1 MKALIFTVF
10 ALLATMAGCTENDPN
25 TDEKEDKKEMS
36 SLRSQE
42 VKQKAA
48 RDNAFALQ
56 LLKKTVEI
64 SGEKNVFI
72 SPLSM
77 SVAIGM
83 AWNGAEGETKSE
95 IEKMLNFSGFEEG
108 QINSYY
114 RLMLDT
120 LPAIDKG
127 TTLKIANSIWY
138 DQMFDVKQAFLD
150 TNTKYFDS
158 EVGKLDF
165 RNPASVDIINN
176 WCAEKT
182 NNLIPEIIS
191 EIPLEAVMYLINAV
205 YFKGKWAKPFDVKA
219 SHKSSFVTEDNKIN
233 DIVMMSMTDT
243 MAYYEDD
250 EAQYVD
256 LPYGDGSFSMTVALP
271 QGDTKV
277 NDYLIGLD
285 TTKMQNV
292 FNSLELQKVGLK
304 MPRYKVE
311 SNFQMI
317 GMLKALGMK
326 KSFTDMAE
334 FKKISD
340 RSVYISSVL
349 HKTFMEV
356 NEVGTEAAAVTSI
369 EFSYT
374 SLPSYPMMYVNRPFV
389 VFIREKQTGVIL
401 FAGKIGDIKE

>member
-36 SLRSQE
+36 SLRSKE

-48 RDNAFALQ
+48 RDNAFALD

-64 SGEKNVFI
+64 SEESNVFI

-77 SVAIGM
+77 SVALGM
-83 AWNGAEGETKSE
+83 AWNGAEGETKAE
-95 IEKMLNFSGFEEG
+95 IEKMLNFSGFEDE

-114 RLMLDT
+114 RLMMDT
-120 LPAIDKG
+120 LPAIDKS
-127 TTLKIANSIWY
+127 TTLKIANSVWY
-138 DQMFDVKQAFLD
+138 DNKFDVKQAFLD
-150 TNTKYFDS
+150 VNTNYFDS
-158 EVGKLDF
+158 EVSKLDF

-205 YFKGKWAKPFDVKA
+205 YFKGQWTKPFDVKA

-243 MAYYEDD
+243 IAYYSDIN
-250 EAQYVD
+250 AQYVE
-256 LPYGDGSFSMTVALP
+256 LPYGDGSFSMVVALP
-271 QGDTKV
+271 GNDLKV
-277 NDYLIGLD
+277 DDIINSLD
-285 TTKMQNV
+285 TAKLQKV
-292 FNSLELQKVGLK
+292 FSSFELQKVGLK
-304 MPRYKVE
+304 MPRFKVE

-317 GMLKALGMK
+317 DMLRALGMK
-326 KSFTDMAE
+326 KSFTELAE

-340 RSVYISSVL
+340 RSIYITSVL

-369 EFSYT
+369 EFSNT